1 MSESKDLIAVKVLT
15 PEIVFAPGGVADIL
29 GKIENEVRSFKG
41 DISTL
46 GGRNAIASMAYKVAR
61 SKTALDDMGKQL
73 VADWKSK
80 ASAVDAERRTI
91 RDRLDVLKDE
101 VRKPLT
107 DWENADK
114 LRIEGHEKAIQDLQ
128 ALLDFGG
135 EQPTVAQLQERLDIL
150 AARPA
155 RQWAEFLGRASD
167 MSLFVGKRLEDLHT
181 AAVKREEERI
191 ELERLRAESAAR
203 EQKERDERIAAE
215 AAERAR
221 VAAENKARREAEE
234 AQAKAEAEQRRLDRI
249 AQEAVEQAESAER
262 RAEEAELRRVREV
275 EQAETRRRQAVEE
288 ERSRVAQER
297 ARETAETAKRE
308 ANKRHK
314 ARINNEVLAALV
326 QAGLSESAAKTVIG
340 LIASENCPHT
350 KIQY

>member
-29 GKIENEVRSFKG
+29 GKIESEVRSFKG

-91 RDRLDVLKDE
+91 RDRLDALKDE
-101 VRKPLT
+101 VRQPLT

-114 LRIEGHEKAIQDLQ
+114 LRIEEHEKAILDIE
-128 ALLDFGG
+128 ALRDFGG
-135 EQPTVAQLQERLDIL
+135 LEPTAAQIKERADIL
-150 AARPA
+150 AARPTRHWEEFAQRA
-155 RQWAEFLGRASD
+155 RETQTSVGNQLAQLYDRAYAREAE
-167 MSLFVGKRLEDLHT
+167 
-181 AAVKREEERI
+181 AA
-191 ELERLRAESAAR
+191 ELARLRAESAAR
-203 EQKERDERIAAE
+203 EQKEREERIATAAAEQARIAAETKAKREADELAAKADAERRRIAAE
-215 AAERAR
+215 AAEA
-221 VAAENKARREAEE
+221 V
-234 AQAKAEAEQRRLDRI
+234 AKAERAAKESERQRL
-249 AQEAVEQAESAER
+249 
-262 RAEEAELRRVREV
+262 
-275 EQAETRRRQAVEE
+275 QAVEN
-288 ERSRVAQER
+288 ERNRVALER
-297 ARETAETAKRE
+297 AAEVAETAKRE

-314 ARINNEVLAALV
+314 ARINNEILAALV
-326 QAGLSESAAKTVIG
+326 QAGLSESAGKTVIG
-340 LIASENCPHT
+340 LIASGNCPHT